1 MFRFNQIIIFTL
13 LLTAPFLNAATY
25 KGQKVYIET
34 CKGCHGGGQE
44 LAASKNMRTWEKIMD
59 KKGEKLADIHLSS
72 KKAQPAWEYFS
83 DSKFT
88 KDSKHLEDFLTEYAK
103 DSGNVPACN

>member
-1 MFRFNQIIIFTL
+1 MIRIGTL
-13 LLTAPFLNAATY
+13 ISLLMISTISSLNAATY
-25 KGQKVYIET
+25 KGQKVYIDS

-59 KKGEKLADIHLSS
+59 KKGEKLVDIHLTS
-72 KKAQPAWEYFS
+72 KKAESSWSYFN
-83 DSKFT
+83 DRKFI
-88 KDSKHLEDFLTEYAK
+88 KDSKHLEDFLVEYAK